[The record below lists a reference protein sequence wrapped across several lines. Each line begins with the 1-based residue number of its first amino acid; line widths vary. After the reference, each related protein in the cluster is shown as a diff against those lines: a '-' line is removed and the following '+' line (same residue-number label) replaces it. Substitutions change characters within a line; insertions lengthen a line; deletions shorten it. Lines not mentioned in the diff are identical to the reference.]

1 MTWPWTQVYPKTR
14 LAKSGFWSPG
24 SEWGG
29 HRRGGRPRRALGG
42 GPLGGGPLGGGPF
55 RGGALRGGA
64 LGGGALR
71 GGALRG
77 GALRGGAL
85 GRRRPLGC
93 GFATCGLA
101 CHGWRG
107 APARRGGAPARRGG
121 ALARYR
127 CCPLAGRRTLAGACD
142 RALSRRRA
150 PS

>member
-42 GPLGGGPLGGGPF
+42 GPLGGGPLGGGAF
-55 RGGALRGGA
+55 
-64 LGGGALR
+64 R

-107 APARRGGAPARRGG
+107 ALVRRRCCALVGGR
-121 ALARYR
+121 ALARG
-127 CCPLAGRRTLAGACD
+127 CG
-142 RALSRRRA
+142 RALPRRRA
-150 PS
+150 RVP

>member
-1 MTWPWTQVYPKTR
+1 MTRRASSRRSRDDLAMDQVYPKTR

-29 HRRGGRPRRALGG
+29 RRRGGRARRALGG
-42 GPLGGGPLGGGPF
+42 GPLGGGPLGGSPF
-55 RGGALRGGA
+55 GGSP
-64 LGGGALR
+64 LGGGPLR

-107 APARRGGAPARRGG
+107 ALARRR
-121 ALARYR
+121 
-127 CCPLAGRRTLAGACD
+127 
-142 RALSRRRA
+142 
-150 PS
+150 